1 MVTYAKKVTVSVQ
14 LVTKSIFQ
22 PSKQNKLPM
31 FYDSCKLEWTF
42 EHKHSDRSRGGVVCV
57 CVLRGWRWTCTY
69 ACVKQQQQPRSYLH
83 EHAWCL
89 REHARTRVHAN
100 IMRVLQNALCRQPTH
115 IAPRQSPVVYKHKF
129 SQHKPQNGSR
139 RIHQPTLR

>member
-1 MVTYAKKVTVSVQ
+1 MS
-14 LVTKSIFQ
+14 
-22 PSKQNKLPM
+22 
-31 FYDSCKLEWTF
+31 YDSSHICVCGIRCHAYNCPEAQKCEFCPTRVDLPGYTWHQNGCPLSYKNQTERQLRVIVLEWTF
-42 EHKHSDRSRGGVVCV
+42 EHVHSSTSTRPFE
-57 CVLRGWRWTCTY
+57 
-69 ACVKQQQQPRSYLH
+69 QPRSYLQDQYDF
-83 EHAWCL
+83 C
-89 REHARTRVHAN
+89 TNVHAN